1 MTSESGRGPAR
12 VVVVG
17 ASAAGLAVV
26 EAARAQGYRG
36 ELTLI
41 GDEPHL
47 PYDRPPLSK
56 QLLTGD
62 WSPERLVLR
71 EQAHLD
77 ELAVTMRLG
86 QPASGLDA
94 DSREVVLADGDRIP
108 YDALVVTTGV
118 RARRLP
124 GSDGISGV
132 HVLRTLHDAL
142 TLRAELTPGR
152 RLVVLGAGVL
162 GAEAA
167 AVARGLGAAV
177 TVIDPLAWPLARI
190 VNRKIGDWL
199 AEVHREHGVDL
210 RCSCAPVT
218 GLHAADGHVTAVELA
233 DGTVLPADTVL
244 VAIGATPGV
253 EWLAGS
259 PVTIGGRDPATG
271 SGGVLCDAR
280 GQAAPGIYA
289 AGDVAAWQ
297 DPRTGEHRRYEHRL
311 NATEQGRAVA
321 RALLDPQFTP
331 PLSVPY
337 FWSDQYDVKLQT
349 FGTLDADDEFTVVDG
364 SLDARRFIG
373 VSHRDGLVRGALG
386 VGMPR
391 PLRAWRTAV
400 ADRAPLK
407 ETTPA

>member
-1 MTSESGRGPAR
+1 MTPDAGREPAR

-26 EAARAQGYRG
+26 EAARSQGYRG

-62 WSPERLVLR
+62 WPPERLLLR

-77 ELAVTMRLG
+77 GLAVTMKLG
-86 QPASGLDA
+86 QPASTVDA
-94 DSREVVLADGDRIP
+94 DAREVVLADGDRVP

-118 RARRLP
+118 RARCLP

-132 HVLRTLHDAL
+132 HVLRTLQDAL
-142 TLRAELTPGR
+142 ALRAELVPGR

-167 AVARGLGAAV
+167 AVARGLGAEV
-177 TVIDPLAWPLARI
+177 TVLDPLAWPLARI
-190 VNRKIGDWL
+190 VNREIGGWL

-218 GLHAADGHVTAVELA
+218 GLHAAEGHVAAVELA

-244 VAIGATPGV
+244 VAIGATPAV

-259 PVTIGGRDPATG
+259 PVTIGGPEPASG
-271 SGGVLCDAR
+271 SGGVLCDPR

-297 DPRTGEHRRYEHRL
+297 DPATGEYRRYEHRL

-321 RALLDPQFTP
+321 RALLDPGFTP
-331 PLSVPY
+331 PPSVPY
-337 FWSDQYDVKLQT
+337 FWSDQYDLKLQT
-349 FGTLDADDEFTVVDG
+349 FGTLDADDEFIVVDG
-364 SLDARRFIG
+364 SLGARRFIG

-391 PLRAWRTAV
+391 QLRAWRTAV
-400 ADRAPLK
+400 AEHAPWK